1 MQTLMTGGMVI
12 PSLISSISKLG
23 STMGIT
29 SGIFD
34 VLNAK
39 KEANLAL
46 QQAGLAINSREIASQ
61 AAKDA
66 ELTKSLILEQ
76 ILNREHEKGNLLNI
90 QSIAGLN
97 GSAVASA
104 LKTAATKQEIAAL
117 IAAEKAQKAYN
128 ASILANPWILI
139 AAGVVAAIGAVV
151 AITAKVAEEQK
162 KYREETIKTAD
173 TNMKKLE
180 AEEKLYNSYID
191 VYDQYKNGKKSKEE
205 LIKVTDDL
213 VDLLKEERINV
224 AKLTGDYKSLNAE
237 ILEAKTKA
245 AKKGLES
252 AENKK
257 GAAETN
263 LKVNMGKAGGF

>member
-1 MQTLMTGGMVI
+1 MTGGMVI

-46 QQAGLAINSREIASQ
+46 QQAGLAINSTEIASQ

-97 GSAVASA
+97 GSAAASA

-128 ASILANPWILI
+128 TSILSNPWILI

-151 AITAKVAEEQK
+151 AITAEAAKKQK
-162 KYREETIKTAD
+162 EYNDETIKTAD
-173 TNMKKLE
+173 ADMKELE
-180 AEEKLYNSYID
+180 TKEKLYNSYID
-191 VYDQYKNGKKSKEE
+191 IYDQYKNGKKSKEE

-213 VDLLKEERINV
+213 VELLGEERINV
-224 AKLTGDYKSLNAE
+224 AKLTGDYESLNAE
-237 ILEAKTKA
+237 ILKAKTA
-245 AKKGLES
+245 SAEKGLKS
-252 AENKK
+252 ATEKRR
-257 GAAETN
+257 AAEEN
-263 LKVNMGKAGGF
+263 LQAVAIKG